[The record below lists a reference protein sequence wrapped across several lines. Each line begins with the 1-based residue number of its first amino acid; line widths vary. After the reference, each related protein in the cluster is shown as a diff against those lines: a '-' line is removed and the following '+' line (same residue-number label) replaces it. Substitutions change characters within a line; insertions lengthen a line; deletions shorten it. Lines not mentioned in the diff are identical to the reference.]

1 MILDSFLTIMFRHIE
16 MGILTKELFEILYY
30 KEEYKEEEEE
40 VYLIII
46 QSFYLYYETKPRS
59 DEPFLL

>member
-1 MILDSFLTIMFRHIE
+1 

-30 KEEYKEEEEE
+30 KEEYKEEEE

-46 QSFYLYYETKPRS
+46 QSFYLYYETKPRR
-59 DEPFLL
+59 DKPFLL

>member
-1 MILDSFLTIMFRHIE
+1 MFRHIE

-46 QSFYLYYETKPRS
+46 QSFYLYYETKPRR